1 MLQLKEYH
9 LKSETSSQYNI
20 MIIIIINYLELG
32 WTLSMRIRLLPWR
45 FLVFGANINK
55 LRKLI
60 TQNLRRKNQSQI
72 LIIIIAEITP
82 HTPAKNTV
90 KILAS
95 SGIASSS
102 AVAVNVPDAVLP
114 SVDPHPS
121 CYLES

>member
-1 MLQLKEYH
+1 MDDVHEDTAPPVKIFW
-9 LKSETSSQYNI
+9 S
-20 MIIIIINYLELG
+20 
-32 WTLSMRIRLLPWR
+32 
-45 FLVFGANINK
+45 FGANINK

-72 LIIIIAEITP
+72 PIIIAEITP

>member
-72 LIIIIAEITP
+72 PIIIAEITP
-82 HTPAKNTV
+82 HTPAKNIV
-90 KILAS
+90 KIPS
-95 SGIASSS
+95 PFPGHF
-102 AVAVNVPDAVLP
+102 LP
-114 SVDPHPS
+114 LFLSFGS
-121 CYLES
+121 LSLLMNIILNKN